1 MLHQQLGETK
11 QAFLE
16 RIERERDMADLQ
28 TIEAAKILA
37 RDESVGFSYSNAHGF
52 DEVLSDLH
60 RFRNTSRA
68 LTRQAIEVAD
78 EIKTDA
84 FLEKWEAANN

>member
-1 MLHQQLGETK
+1 MLHQQNGETK
-11 QAFLE
+11 EAFLK
-16 RIERERDMADLQ
+16 RIEQQRDMADLQ
-28 TIEAAKILA
+28 TIEAAKLLA
-37 RDESVGFSYSNAHGF
+37 RDESEGFSYRNAHGF

-68 LTRQAIEVAD
+68 LTRQAVEVAD

-84 FLEKWEAANN
+84 FIAKWEAANN

>member
-1 MLHQQLGETK
+1 MLHQQTNETK

-37 RDESVGFSYSNAHGF
+37 RDESVEFSYKDAHGF

-84 FLEKWEAANN
+84 FLEKWQATNS

>member
-1 MLHQQLGETK
+1 MLHQQTGETK

-37 RDESVGFSYSNAHGF
+37 RDESEGFSYKNSHGF

-68 LTRQAIEVAD
+68 LTRQAVDVAD
-78 EIKTDA
+78 EIKTDT
-84 FLEKWEAANN
+84 FIEKWEAANN